1 MPSEARRA
9 LAEEHRKERQA
20 LALTQQQE
28 RRAAGLD
35 DPELAGAALIVQER
49 LRQIDEEGYAAEH
62 DQRVGSRD
70 LIRAAEAYIASAQG
84 YDREA
89 RYRWPWDPEAFKP
102 SEDVIR
108 NLVKAGA
115 LLAAAIDVYQAVDVY
130 LAAPAPSFDAYLAE
144 PALTIEDAI
153 ETASDGGEM

>member
-115 LLAAAIDVYQAVDVY
+115 LLAAAIDVCQAV
-130 LAAPAPSFDAYLAE
+130 AGAPAPRFDAYLAE